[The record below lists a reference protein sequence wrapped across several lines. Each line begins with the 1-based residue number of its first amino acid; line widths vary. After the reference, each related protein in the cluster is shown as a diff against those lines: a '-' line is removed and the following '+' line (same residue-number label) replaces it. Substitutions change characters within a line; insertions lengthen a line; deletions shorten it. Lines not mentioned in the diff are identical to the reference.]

1 MLKSLFRENKEYTQ
15 LTHKNPVFLL
25 IKPGVFMYK
34 TKYVPLALFMAF
46 FVKLL
51 LLKDASMVD
60 SSILLILAGIAAV
73 YEFKSNDR
81 KLKELETKL
90 DEVNKIFQ
98 TTIDAHSIEIR
109 ECKSYISGMKLQNQ
123 FKNAQGR

>member
-1 MLKSLFRENKEYTQ
+1 
-15 LTHKNPVFLL
+15 
-25 IKPGVFMYK
+25 MYK